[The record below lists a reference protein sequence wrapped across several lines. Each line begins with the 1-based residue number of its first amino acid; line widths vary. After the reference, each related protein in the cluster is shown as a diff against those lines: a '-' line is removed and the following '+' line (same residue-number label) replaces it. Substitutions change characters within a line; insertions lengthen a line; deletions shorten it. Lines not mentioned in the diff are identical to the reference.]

1 MQKRSYY
8 LDWVRVV
15 SIGLVFLFHCG
26 RFFDHEDWHV
36 KNNATSEL
44 ATQAIFFMSRWI
56 MPLFFFI
63 SGASTWFALH
73 GKTPGSFSK
82 SRLKRIAVPLIFGI
96 LALSPPQVYLER
108 LSHHQF
114 AGSFFEFLPHY
125 FEGWYAFGGN
135 FAWMGLHLWYLL
147 LLLVFSLAGL
157 PLFRLYR
164 KYIPQ
169 GLKATPITL
178 ILCMLV
184 LTLTGTFLD
193 PDGIIGNRMWGG
205 WSMVEHF
212 VVFMMGFMLFS
223 DAGLALRLEKR
234 RHLFLVAAIVLS
246 MAVMIPN
253 PVSALSYG
261 EPWYAAKMLIRTAHC
276 MSCVFTI
283 LGFAHLHLNSGGS
296 RLKKLNESVL
306 PFYILHQA
314 VMVPVGYYVVNPSW
328 MMAIKYLV
336 TAATSFAV
344 ILLVYAVIRRSNAL
358 RFVFGM
364 SSRTGSVASQIV
376 KRPEREL
383 ASNSSGITCCQV

>member
-8 LDWVRVV
+8 LDWVRVI

-36 KNNATSEL
+36 KNNTTSEL
-44 ATQAIFFMSRWI
+44 GTQAIFFMSRWI

-63 SGASTWFALH
+63 SGASTWFALQA
-73 GKTPGSFSK
+73 KTTGSFSM

-96 LALSPPQVYLER
+96 LVLSPPQVYLER

-114 AGSFFEFLPHY
+114 PGSFIEFMPHY

-147 LLLVFSLAGL
+147 LLLVFSFVGL
-157 PLFRLYR
+157 PLFQLFRKRLPGG
-164 KYIPQ
+164 I
-169 GLKATPITL
+169 KATSIVLL
-178 ILCMLV
+178 ISMFV
-184 LTLTGTFLD
+184 LTLPGTFLD
-193 PDGIIGNRMWGG
+193 PDGIVGSRVWGG

-212 VVFMMGFMLFS
+212 VVFMMGFVLFS
-223 DAGLALRLEKR
+223 DAGLAVRLEKR

-253 PVSALSYG
+253 SISELSYG
-261 EPWYAAKMLIRTAHC
+261 EPWYAVKMLVRTAHC
-276 MSCVFTI
+276 LSCIFTI
-283 LGFAHLHLNSGGS
+283 LGFAHRHLNSGGS
-296 RLKKLNESVL
+296 TLKKLNEAVL

-314 VMVPVGYYVVNPSW
+314 VIVPVGYYVVNTSW
-328 MMAIKYLV
+328 TMGTKYLA

-344 ILLVYAVIRRSNAL
+344 ILLVYAVIRRSKAL

-364 SSRTGSVASQIV
+364 SAIRQTAPFQKV
-376 KRPEREL
+376 KAPEQEL
-383 ASNSSGITCCQV
+383 VN